1 LGGLDP
7 PFFNGGGGVF
17 VFPTDEEMEIIK
29 KKIES
34 GLELEDWEIWI
45 YREFM

>member
-1 LGGLDP
+1 MEVV
-7 PFFNGGGGVF
+7 GVF